1 MAKRPE
7 FSFRNTIFIRLIAT
21 FLLIMVP
28 VVLLGIYIYHWSI
41 RTASEDISK
50 TAVSHISF
58 YLNDLE
64 NEIERMKLLQYGIL
78 EDSDLNKLSIIW
90 ESMGDIERMESINS
104 VLNRLISLQN
114 SSNYILDVNVH
125 IRTIGKSISAVKGA
139 KDFDKKRY
147 NAIHD
152 KFRNQTQLA
161 GWEENLL
168 LIAAKPSGSRERD
181 PLFIV
186 EIELDIMKLREALQ
200 QFNIYPD
207 SAAMLIISNTGL
219 VLVSGERIDR
229 TSGKRELSFKLSR
242 IADGKSVPLELG
254 GRRYF
259 VSRAYSSHLDLSIY
273 RFIPERIVRRPLD
286 KFYIWAW
293 LFAFVSLV
301 IIVVYAF
308 STYKFIHKPLLK
320 LMKGFRRLESGD
332 LELAIA
338 HDTNDEFRYIYARF
352 NQMVSNLRTLI
363 DQVYNQK
370 IMAQR
375 SELKQLQSQ
384 INPHFLYNS
393 FFIINT
399 MAKRGDNERIEQFS
413 VQLGEYFQFVTRN
426 ASDEVTLKQEIHH
439 ARMYTEIQKLRFSRR
454 IEVCFED
461 LPAAFE
467 QVLVPRLIVQPIIEN
482 AFEHSLE
489 KMARNGL
496 ISVQFERRE
505 NWACIIVEDNGNGL
519 SNEGLERITRL
530 IEHQD
535 DNSETTGMVNIHR
548 RLVITFGEGSGLHVT
563 RGEFGGIRVTIRVPL
578 RGA

>member
-7 FSFRNTIFIRLIAT
+7 FSFRNTIFIRLFVT

-50 TAVSHISF
+50 TAVSQISF

-64 NEIERMKLLQYGIL
+64 NEIERMKLLQYGFL
-78 EDSDLNKLSIIW
+78 EDTDLNNLSIIW
-90 ESMGDIERMESINS
+90 ETMGDIERMESINS
-104 VLNRLISLQN
+104 VLGRLISLQN
-114 SSNYILDVNVH
+114 SSNYILNVNVH
-125 IRTIGKSISAVKGA
+125 IRTIGKSISAVEGVR
-139 KDFDKKRY
+139 DFDAERY
-147 NAIHD
+147 NAIRAEL
-152 KFRNQTQLA
+152 RNQTQLTE
-161 GWEENLL
+161 WEGDLL
-168 LIAAKPSGSRERD
+168 LIAAKPSGLRERE

-186 EIELDIMKLREALQ
+186 EIELDNMKLREALQ
-200 QFNIYPD
+200 QFNVYLD
-207 SAAMLIISNTGL
+207 SAAILISGNTGL
-219 VLVSGERIDR
+219 VLVSGEGVDR
-229 TSGKRELSFKLSR
+229 TNGMRELRHKLSR
-242 IADGKSVPLELG
+242 IADGKSEPLELG
-254 GRRYF
+254 GLRYF
-259 VSRAYSSHLDLSIY
+259 VSHAYSSQLDMSIY

-301 IIVVYAF
+301 IIVIYAF

-320 LMKGFRRLESGD
+320 LVKGFRRLESGD

-352 NQMVSNLRTLI
+352 NQMVANLRTLI

-399 MAKRGDNERIEQFS
+399 MAKMGDNERIEQFS

-454 IEVCFED
+454 IEVCFDE
-461 LPAAFE
+461 LPVAFE
-467 QVLVPRLIVQPIIEN
+467 QVMVPRLIVQPIIEN

-505 NWACIIVEDNGNGL
+505 AWACIIVEDNGNSL
-519 SNEGLERITRL
+519 SNEDFERISRL
-530 IEHQD
+530 IEQQND
-535 DNSETTGMVNIHR
+535 KSETTGMVNIHR

-563 RGEFGGIRVTIRVPL
+563 RGNHGGFRVTIRVPL
-578 RGA
+578 REA